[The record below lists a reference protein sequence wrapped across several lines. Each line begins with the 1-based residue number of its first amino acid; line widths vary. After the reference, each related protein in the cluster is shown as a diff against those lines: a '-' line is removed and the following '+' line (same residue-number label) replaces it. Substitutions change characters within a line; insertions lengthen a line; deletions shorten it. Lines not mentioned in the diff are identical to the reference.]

1 MGVRHLNKYIT
12 SNCSGVQSIE
22 LSSLSN
28 RKIVIDTS
36 IYLYKYKAIGL
47 LLVNMEK
54 MIQLFAK
61 FSICPIFVF
70 DGKPSELKQPTLD
83 SRKEKKKEAWKKYK
97 ELTKTIPEDSL
108 VYLKPQFT
116 KVSKLDVFQVKKI
129 MDSFG
134 ANYIDAPNEA
144 DEICAMLML
153 TNQVYACMSDD
164 MDMFIYG
171 CVRIIRN
178 FNIDSNTADMY
189 NLDIILTSLRMTL
202 HEFRQVCVISGTDYY
217 SSSQTLFDYIKL
229 FNQYKR
235 TPFVDFYD
243 WLSFMGKIKNKNKL
257 ISSFNMFILPEQSHS
272 ATRSQSELLELTSGN
287 ADSCTS
293 AN

>member
-12 SNCSGVQSIE
+12 SNCSGIQSIE

-28 RKIVIDTS
+28 KKIVIDTS
-36 IYLYKYKAIGL
+36 IYLYKYKSLGL
-47 LLVNMEK
+47 LLINMEK
-54 MIQLFAK
+54 MIKLFSK

-70 DGKPSELKQPTLD
+70 DGKPSDLKQPTLD
-83 SRKEKKKEAWKKYK
+83 NRKEKKKEAWEKYK
-97 ELTKTIPEDSL
+97 ELSKTIPEESL

-116 KVSKLDVFQVKKI
+116 KVSKLDIFQVKKI

-178 FNIDSNTADMY
+178 VNIDSNTADMY
-189 NLDIILTSLRMTL
+189 NLDIILDSLRMTM

-235 TPFVDFYD
+235 TSFSDFYD
-243 WLSFMGKIKNKNKL
+243 WLYFMGKIKNKNKL
-257 ISSFNMFILPEQSHS
+257 MSSFNMFILQEQSL
-272 ATRSQSELLELTSGN
+272 ELLELTSES

>member
-12 SNCSGVQSIE
+12 ANCSGIQSID
-22 LSSLSN
+22 LASLSYK
-28 RKIVIDTS
+28 KIVIDTS
-36 IYLYKYKAIGL
+36 IYLYKYKALGL

-54 MIQLFAK
+54 MIKLFSH
-61 FSICPIFVF
+61 FQIYPIFVF
-70 DGKPSELKQPTLD
+70 DGKPSELKTHTLEI
-83 SRKEKKKEAWKKYK
+83 RKEKKKEAWEKYK
-97 ELTKTIPEDSL
+97 ELSKTIPEESL
-108 VYLKPQFT
+108 VHLKSRFT
-116 KVSKLDVFQVKKI
+116 KVSKLDIYQVKKL

-134 ANYIDAPNEA
+134 ASYIDAPNEA

-189 NLDIILTSLRMTL
+189 NLDIILNSLSMTL

-217 SSSQTLFDYIKL
+217 SSSQTLFDYVKL

-235 TPFVDFYD
+235 TTYTDFYD
-243 WLSFMGKIKNKNKL
+243 WLSFIGKIKNKNKL
-257 ISSFNMFILPEQSHS
+257 MISFNMFIQPELQQPR
-272 ATRSQSELLELTSGN
+272 ALTSGS

-293 AN
+293 VN